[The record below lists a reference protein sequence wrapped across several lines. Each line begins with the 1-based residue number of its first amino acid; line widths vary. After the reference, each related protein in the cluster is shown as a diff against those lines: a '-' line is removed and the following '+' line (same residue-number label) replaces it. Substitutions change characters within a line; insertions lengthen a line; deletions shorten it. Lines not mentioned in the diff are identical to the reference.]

1 MKTILVGETDCEM
14 NNKCCLCGCG
24 YTKLPDHLTLT
35 EIKIIMAR
43 LNLRQKDL
51 VNEFGVVSSTV
62 VRALNGSTSS
72 VKMRARIEEYLR
84 GLIGV

>member
-1 MKTILVGETDCEM
+1 MPELKGKND
-14 NNKCCLCGCG
+14 KCCLCGHEG
-24 YTKLPDHLTLT
+24 NKLPDHLTLT

-43 LNLRQKDL
+43 LNLRQKDFI
-51 VNEFGVVSSTV
+51 NEFGVVSSTI

-84 GLIGV
+84 GLIKV

>member
-1 MKTILVGETDCEM
+1 MPELKGG
-14 NNKCCLCGCG
+14 NGKCCLCGHEG
-24 YTKLPDHLTLT
+24 NKLPDHLTLT
-35 EIKIIMAR
+35 EIKIIMKR
-43 LNLRQKDL
+43 LDLRQKDL

-84 GLIGV
+84 GLIEA